1 MLLFSLIL
9 LFIGKNSYLCYE
21 NNNENKRQYIELNNY
36 IMAKEL
42 KIRDLTLR
50 DGQQSSFATRMT
62 QAQIERCLP
71 YYKDAHFFA
80 MEVWGGAVP
89 DSVMRYLNENPW
101 YRLESIKKA
110 IGDVSKLTALSRGR
124 NLFGYAP
131 YTDEIIE
138 GFCRNSIESG
148 LGIMRIFDCLNDV
161 DNVKSTI
168 KYVKKYGGIAD
179 CAVCYTVDPKY
190 PKLGLLDRLK
200 GKKNPAPV
208 FTDEY
213 FVDKAKQVAALGA
226 DMITIKDMSG
236 LIPPQRVSG
245 LVKKLKK
252 AVNIP
257 IDFHTHCTP
266 GYGLASVYAAIVA
279 GADVV
284 DTNCW
289 WFGGGTAAPALELV
303 YLFCKK
309 LGIDIGVNMEAV
321 AKINEQLKDIR
332 SELNIS
338 VFGADKPAPKPFNP
352 LTDAVPAEV
361 EAELDRA
368 VKAAQNDDFAA
379 LLDASQKI
387 EAYFGFPAP
396 NKLVQEA
403 EIPGGMY
410 SNMVAQLKQLK
421 AEDILPR
428 AMELIPTV
436 RLSAGLPPLVTPTS
450 QIVGAQAVN
459 CALDEKAGRAM
470 YTTKNNQFVNLVKG
484 EYGKT
489 PVKVDPEFRFKICGV
504 REETNYDISK
514 YQKQPNPELPEAGGV
529 KLAENEK
536 EVLLLELFPLVA
548 KPYLTGIKKAAY
560 EAKMAK
566 EAPKTEAKTEPAVA
580 AKHPIT
586 GKTVIAPLPGK
597 VIDIKVKV
605 GDTVK
610 AGQEVAILEAMKMEN
625 SITTDYAG
633 VVKQILV
640 NVGDNVQTDAVIIEI
655 GDAAA
660 PAAAPKAAVA
670 GNKVSAPLPGRV
682 IALKV
687 KVGDAVKA
695 GDEVAILEAMKMEN
709 SITSDYTGTVQQI
722 LVGEGDTVQSDATLM
737 IIG

>member
-1 MLLFSLIL
+1 
-9 LFIGKNSYLCYE
+9 
-21 NNNENKRQYIELNNY
+21 
-36 IMAKEL
+36 MAKQL

-62 QAQIERCLP
+62 QAQVERCLP
-71 YYKDAHFFA
+71 YYKDAQFFA

-89 DSVMRYLNENPW
+89 DSVMRYLGENPW

-110 IGDVSKLTALSRGR
+110 VGDVSKLTALSRGR

-190 PKLGLLDRLK
+190 PKLGFWDKLK

-208 FTDEY
+208 FTDDY
-213 FVDKAKQVAALGA
+213 FVSKAKELAALGA

-236 LIPPQRVSG
+236 LIPPQRVSV
-245 LVKKLKK
+245 LIKKLKA

-266 GYGLASVYAAIVA
+266 GYGLASVYAAIAA
-279 GADVV
+279 GVDVV

-289 WFGGGTAAPALELV
+289 WFGGGTGAPALELV
-303 YLFCKK
+303 YLFAQK
-309 LGIDIGVNMEAV
+309 LGIEVGANMEAV

-332 SELNIS
+332 TELNVS

-352 LTDAVPAEV
+352 LTDAIPAEV
-361 EAELDRA
+361 EEQLNRA
-368 VKAAQNDDFAA
+368 VKAANADDFAT
-379 LLDASQKI
+379 LLDAAQKI

-410 SNMVAQLKQLK
+410 SNMVAQLQALK

-428 AMELIPTV
+428 SMELIPTV

-459 CALDEKAGRAM
+459 CALDEKAGRPM

-489 PVKVDPEFRFKICGV
+489 PVPVDPEFRFKICGV

-514 YQKQPNPELPEAGGV
+514 YQQQPNPELPEAGGV

-548 KPYLTGIKKAAY
+548 KPYLTKVKTAAY
-560 EAKMAK
+560 EAKKAQ
-566 EAPKTEAKTEPAVA
+566 EAPAESVVA
-580 AKHPIT
+580 EVKQEVKKPIT
-586 GKTVIAPLPGK
+586 GKTIIAPLPGK
-597 VIDIKVKV
+597 VIDIKVQV
-605 GDTVK
+605 GQVVK
-610 AGQEVAILEAMKMEN
+610 AGEEV
-625 SITTDYAG
+625 
-633 VVKQILV
+633 VV
-640 NVGDNVQTDAVIIEI
+640 
-655 GDAAA
+655 
-660 PAAAPKAAVA
+660 
-670 GNKVSAPLPGRV
+670 
-682 IALKV
+682 
-687 KVGDAVKA
+687 
-695 GDEVAILEAMKMEN
+695 LEAMKMEN
-709 SITSDYTGTVQQI
+709 SITSDYTGVVKQI
-722 LVGEGDTVQSDATLM
+722 LVAVGDNLATDAVILEIDDTVTTPVVAPAAAPAAPKAAVTGNKIVAPLPGRVISLKVAVGDSVAAGQEVVVLEAMKMENSITSDYAGTVQDILVAEGDNVATDAVLV
-737 IIG
+737 IVG